1 MEGEKNTLKKST
13 GDPLLLVPRSLLM
26 QPARLILEAG
36 GLRYEASNTVQAAA
50 SGVFRRFQEVSGCGL
65 SVRSA
70 WSAEMETVRVNQG
83 RATSNVVFMQ
93 QLTHSPHPSL
103 C

>member
-1 MEGEKNTLKKST
+1 
-13 GDPLLLVPRSLLM
+13 M

-36 GLRYEASNTVQAAA
+36 GLRYEAPEASNTVHAAA
-50 SGVFRRFQEVSGCGL
+50 SGVFRKFQEVSGYGL

-83 RATSNVVFMQ
+83 RATSNVVLMQ